1 MLTITADVRS
11 SLELIGWSLL
21 HFVWQGAVLA
31 IMLAVTLGLVRRSAA
46 RVREQL
52 ALITLGLMGLCP
64 LVDVWWLGREATTT
78 GIPVVSTTSPLVEPA
93 VSLLAVANPLVD
105 NPDEPVISVP
115 MPQPALVSEPMVV
128 DSPQAPEIQRPPLP
142 PSRSPVAVSGWLPWL
157 AVAWLGGV
165 LGLSLRLVM
174 GWRVVQRLRR
184 LATPITAGPWRVAFD
199 VLLARMKYSRPI
211 LLAESVLVEVPTVI
225 GWWSPVILVPAS
237 LLSGMSSHE
246 MAAILAHE
254 LAHIRRHDYL
264 INLCQ
269 TVVETLLFYHPAVW
283 WVSNQIRQEREQACD
298 DEAVASCGDVVTYAR
313 ALLAVEE
320 HRLTRSSDHNTALV
334 VAASGGSLRERVF
347 RLIDPESAR
356 PQTPGP
362 ASFVIVAAVALL
374 IGAMSVATQASGEL
388 GSDQPPPKTAQDK
401 GLANDPS
408 GSATPDLAPAQDHK
422 QQVGPWRPLLRS
434 DLAQDLSVQRDHVY
448 AVVDGDPIYVLDEF
462 QEHEIRHYLSEAK
475 KTEADPKDI
484 LLRRFKY
491 ELWKTEPQ
499 YNPAVRHLLVK
510 KARPELSQEEL
521 DAIEVRV
528 INESFR
534 QIDHFMFTV
543 LQQDYF
549 RQSMNRKLE
558 QGIVDAYLQKNGE
571 KQPKPTEA
579 DIKAVYDKNYRH
591 RYYTPEGT
599 KWQRIDVNY
608 DKYATRE
615 MALAA
620 ANSLRQEIDNGLSF
634 TTAATQKSDSSLAAV
649 SGLSYWMPR
658 SEVNALV
665 DEKLKEAILTLP
677 EEQVSSVIAT
687 ETCYTIIRIVGR
699 RQEDIDPLAQVSAQI
714 SAEISK
720 ARAGQA
726 NQRLIDELIKKA
738 DIHSIVDRDWDEY
751 CASHPRISSQVKPS
765 PPKLGFRPLLKK
777 DIELGIPLESD
788 HVVAIADGYPFYAVD
803 FITKEEYQRVI
814 DVEKKA
820 GKISGKDILRD
831 WSLIFTRDPFPY
843 RFLVVTPYRDR
854 PFANNILVN
863 HLLAKKY
870 KQILSPTELAEL
882 QAKAERAFRSH
893 LLDRGVQLRIL
904 DRDNVDLDSLGPM
917 IYGDLLESYR
927 KQFINGEFAVAY
939 IEHIARSQPEPTEQ
953 EVRAKYKS
961 QFSLYYTPEGT
972 KYQRVDLNYNKYPT
986 REAALAAANA
996 LRQEILDGFSFHIA
1010 ATTRSDS
1017 HLTAIRGISH
1027 WMPLAE
1033 VNELVDKPV
1042 QEAVKT
1048 LPEGE
1053 VSSVL
1058 ELQSCYSIIRV
1069 IGRRKE
1075 SMVPFEKVS
1084 ARLSKDIK
1092 TERVE
1097 KSQQNLLANL
1107 LWKASIHTIFDSDW
1121 DEYWR
1126 RAGGQS
1132 SPAD

>member
-1 MLTITADVRS
+1 MLTIPAEVRS

-21 HFVWQGAVLA
+21 HFIWQGAVLA
-31 IMLAVTLGLVRRSAA
+31 IMLAITLGLVRRSAA

-52 ALITLGLMGLCP
+52 ALVTLGLMGLCP
-64 LVDVWWLGREATTT
+64 LVDVWWLGREATTAS
-78 GIPVVSTTSPLVEPA
+78 IPVVSTTSSLVEPA
-93 VSLLAVANPLVD
+93 ASLSAIANPLVD
-105 NPDEPVISVP
+105 NPVEPVALVP
-115 MPQPALVSEPMVV
+115 IPQPALASEPMVI
-128 DSPQAPEIQRPPLP
+128 DSPQVLAIQSPPLTSP
-142 PSRSPVAVSGWLPWL
+142 RSPVALSDWLPWL

-174 GWRVVQRLRR
+174 GWRVVQRLQR
-184 LATPITAGPWRVAFD
+184 LATPITAGPWREAFD
-199 VLLARMKYSRPI
+199 VLLARMKCSRPI

-237 LLSGMSSHE
+237 LLSGISSHE

-313 ALLAVEE
+313 ALLVLEE

-362 ASFVIVAAVALL
+362 ASFVIVAAAALL
-374 IGAMSVATQASGEL
+374 IGTMSVATQASGEL
-388 GSDQPPPKTAQDK
+388 GADQSPPKTNQEA
-401 GLANDPS
+401 GVGNDPS
-408 GSATPDLAPAQDHK
+408 DSATLAPAPAQDRKH
-422 QQVGPWRPLLRS
+422 QVAQWRPLLQS
-434 DLAQDLSVQRDHVY
+434 DLTQDLSVQRDHVY

-462 QEHEIRHYLSEAK
+462 WEHDIRHCLGEAQK
-475 KTEADPKDI
+475 NGTDPKV
-484 LLRRFKY
+484 LLLKWFYHDLWQMLPLRNPTIRR
-491 ELWKTEPQ
+491 
-499 YNPAVRHLLVK
+499 LLVK

-521 DAIEVRV
+521 DAIEVGV
-528 INESFR
+528 INESFE
-534 QIDHFMFTV
+534 QIDHFMFTI
-543 LQQDYF
+543 LQQDHF
-549 RQSMNRKLE
+549 RQFMNRKLKL
-558 QGIVDAYLQKNGE
+558 GIIDAYLQKNGE

-579 DIKAVYDKNYRH
+579 EIKAFYDENYH
-591 RYYTPEGT
+591 RYHTPDGT

-620 ANSLRQEIDNGLSF
+620 ANSLRKEIENGFSF

-677 EEQVSSVIAT
+677 EGQISSVIAT
-687 ETCYTIIRIVGR
+687 ETCYTIIRIVAR

-714 SAEISK
+714 SAEISQ

-726 NQRLIDELIKKA
+726 NQRLIDDLIKKA

-751 CASHPRISSQVKPS
+751 CARHPRISSQTNPS
-765 PPKLGFRPLLKK
+765 PPKLGFRPLLRK
-777 DIELGIPLESD
+777 DIEQGIPLESD
-788 HVVAIADGYPFYAVD
+788 HVVAIADGDPFYAVD
-803 FITKEEYQRVI
+803 LITKEEYQDVI
-814 DVEKKA
+814 DAKKKA
-820 GKISGKDILRD
+820 GEDLGQAILRD
-831 WSLIFTRDPFPY
+831 WATLFTRDPLPY
-843 RFLVVTPYRDR
+843 RFLAVMPYRQR

-870 KQILSPTELAEL
+870 KQILSPTDLAEL
-882 QAKAERAFRSH
+882 QMKAERAFRSH

-917 IYGDLLESYR
+917 VYGDLLESYR
-927 KQFINGEFAVAY
+927 KQFINGQFAVAY
-939 IEHIARSQPEPTEQ
+939 IEHIANSQPEPTEQ

-961 QFSLYYTPEGT
+961 QSSLYYTPEGT
-972 KYQRVDLNYNKYPT
+972 KYQRIDLNYNKYPT

-996 LRQEILDGFSFHIA
+996 LRQEILDGLSFHKA

-1033 VNELVDKPV
+1033 VNELADKPL
-1042 QEAVKT
+1042 EGAVKT

-1058 ELQSCYSIIRV
+1058 ELQNCYSIIRV

-1075 SMVPFEKVS
+1075 SMVPFEEVS
-1084 ARLSKDIK
+1084 ARLSHEIK
-1092 TERVE
+1092 IERIE

-1107 LWKASIHTIFDSDW
+1107 LWKSRIHTIFDSDW

-1126 RAGGQS
+1126 RAGAQS